1 MLLYPRFSCIPN
13 SSTLF
18 PKGYLPRYSIKYKNV
33 LLQQE
38 NELLIIRTNPSSKS
52 SLTGQIDKF
61 IIPHTV
67 IYVII
72 LAVCSRLLEN
82 AAIVK
87 SPHVRE
93 SITASLVVWITRH
106 GFRTLC
112 YWNLD
117 SGFQSVVLW
126 VVLRNPKPRIHAQ
139 KFSGFLYMGRMKTWE
154 FVDFVFVDCKQSLFF
169 FNLLKRVHACA
180 SGEQRSRETQKT
192 RAAAREENRASS
204 VSCLQSRAWSFVWLA
219 RFSLSF
225 SRRPYYLR
233 PY

>member
-72 LAVCSRLLEN
+72 LPVCSRLLEN

-117 SGFQSVVLW
+117 SGFQSVMLW
-126 VVLRNPKPRIHAQ
+126 AVLRNPKPRIHAQ

-154 FVDFVFVDCKQSLFF
+154 FVDFVFVDCEQSLFF
-169 FNLLKRVHACA
+169 FTFIKKSARL
-180 SGEQRSRETQKT
+180 RER
-192 RAAAREENRASS
+192 RAAKPRDAKNEGGSP
-204 VSCLQSRAWSFVWLA
+204 
-219 RFSLSF
+219 
-225 SRRPYYLR
+225 RRK
-233 PY
+233 